1 MVYPI
6 ENEETKLAWEILRDC
21 GISEET
27 LQCITDINGFNLK
40 TLNDVCYWRFG
51 LRDYKELSA

>member
-1 MVYPI
+1 MYDPTNK
-6 ENEETKLAWEILRDC
+6 EAKLAWEILRDY

-27 LQCITDINGFNLK
+27 LQCITNINGFSLE